1 MFSCRIS
8 PISLHLS
15 LFLSSFV
22 NCYVY
27 MIVRSSLKNNY
38 LYEIH
43 CIYSS
48 LFSCLGYSTNI
59 QKLAHIRMDFAGIMQ
74 TIGIKGRYVGFTYI
88 RPLYGFAPFWRS

>member
-38 LYEIH
+38 LYEI
-43 CIYSS
+43 I
-48 LFSCLGYSTNI
+48 
-59 QKLAHIRMDFAGIMQ
+59 AVR
-74 TIGIKGRYVGFTYI
+74 
-88 RPLYGFAPFWRS
+88 

>member
-38 LYEIH
+38 LYELYIFF
-43 CIYSS
+43 SFF
-48 LFSCLGYSTNI
+48 LFGLQHKHTNI
-59 QKLAHIRMDFAGIMQ
+59 
-74 TIGIKGRYVGFTYI
+74 
-88 RPLYGFAPFWRS
+88 

>member
-43 CIYSS
+43 CIP
-48 LFSCLGYSTNI
+48 
-59 QKLAHIRMDFAGIMQ
+59 KIRNYHPIHD
-74 TIGIKGRYVGFTYI
+74 
-88 RPLYGFAPFWRS
+88 

>member
-38 LYEIH
+38 LYAVSYTH
-43 CIYSS
+43 
-48 LFSCLGYSTNI
+48 LTLP
-59 QKLAHIRMDFAGIMQ
+59 
-74 TIGIKGRYVGFTYI
+74 TI
-88 RPLYGFAPFWRS
+88 A